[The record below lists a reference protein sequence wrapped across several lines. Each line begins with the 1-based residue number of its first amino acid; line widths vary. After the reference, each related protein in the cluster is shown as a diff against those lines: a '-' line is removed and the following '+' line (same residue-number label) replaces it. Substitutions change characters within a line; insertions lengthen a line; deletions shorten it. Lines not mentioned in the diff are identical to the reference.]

1 MEKVKSIRL
10 LTLFLLTI
18 MCLPTWAQELINV
31 SGRLVDDTQEP
42 MIGVSVVEKGTT
54 NGAVTDLDGVFKLR
68 ARKGATLIISYIG
81 YATQESKAAQ
91 NLKIVLK
98 EDSKILEDVVVVG
111 YGIQKKSSV
120 TGAISQVKAEDM
132 ENRTITNPKQALQ
145 GKTAG
150 VQIVSSSAAP
160 GSSPTVRI
168 RGFSSN
174 VSSEPLYVVDGVR
187 MSDISGI
194 DPNDI
199 ASMEILKDAAS
210 AAIYGAEA
218 GNGVVLITTKAGQKA
233 DQGKGNVFYNYQIT
247 ANSLGKTA
255 EVMNAEQYI
264 GFGKEA
270 GTINDNLLQQVGYDG
285 K

>member
-1 MEKVKSIRL
+1 
-10 LTLFLLTI
+10 

-31 SGRLVDDTQEP
+31 SGRVVDDTQEP

-91 NLKIVLK
+91 NLKIILK

-160 GSSPTVRI
+160 
-168 RGFSSN
+168 
-174 VSSEPLYVVDGVR
+174 
-187 MSDISGI
+187 
-194 DPNDI
+194 
-199 ASMEILKDAAS
+199 
-210 AAIYGAEA
+210 
-218 GNGVVLITTKAGQKA
+218 
-233 DQGKGNVFYNYQIT
+233 
-247 ANSLGKTA
+247 
-255 EVMNAEQYI
+255 
-264 GFGKEA
+264 
-270 GTINDNLLQQVGYDG
+270 
-285 K
+285 